1 MAAKSSKEIASDR
14 ILDQVDRNILRAL
27 QAEGRLSNVELARRV
42 NLSPTPCLERVRRLE
57 REGYI
62 KGYRAILDPMK
73 LDAALMI
80 LVQVTLDRTT
90 PETFEQFRK
99 IVEGLPEVLECHMV
113 SGGFDYL
120 LKVRMPDMATYRKF
134 LGEGLAEM
142 SAIAQT
148 HSYVVMEEVKTDS
161 PLPIHEP
168 LEPIEPA

>member
-1 MAAKSSKEIASDR
+1 MAAKSSRETASDR
-14 ILDQVDRNILRAL
+14 HLDQVDRNILRAL
-27 QAEGRLSNVELARRV
+27 QTEGRLSNVELARRV
-42 NLSPTPCLERVRRLE
+42 SLSPTPCLERVRRLE

-62 KGYRAILDPMK
+62 KGYRALLDPMK

-90 PETFEQFRK
+90 PETFEQFRT

-120 LKVRMPDMATYRKF
+120 LKVRIADMTAYRRF

-161 PLPIHEP
+161 PLPIHDPPEGK
-168 LEPIEPA
+168 